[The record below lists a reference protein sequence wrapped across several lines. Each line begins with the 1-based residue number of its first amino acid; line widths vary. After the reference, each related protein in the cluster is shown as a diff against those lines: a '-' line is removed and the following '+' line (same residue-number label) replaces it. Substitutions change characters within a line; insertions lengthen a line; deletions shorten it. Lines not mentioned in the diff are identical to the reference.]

1 MVPLKIFAGWKFQRR
16 KPRSA
21 PASAKHSTAMS
32 GWLTCVVRLRIPS
45 VTDAMSATP
54 VLSPSS
60 PSIQLMLLIIPTIQ
74 NTVNPTENAGE
85 NRSGR
90 SPNGLL
96 MRLTPMPRTHALRAS
111 RTWPRSCH
119 RARRS

>member
-1 MVPLKIFAGWKFQRR
+1 
-16 KPRSA
+16 
-21 PASAKHSTAMS
+21 
-32 GWLTCVVRLRIPS
+32 
-45 VTDAMSATP
+45 MSATP

-90 SPNGLL
+90 S
-96 MRLTPMPRTHALRAS
+96 RTG
-111 RTWPRSCH
+111 C
-119 RARRS
+119 